1 MAAPATE
8 HVRNVVLV
16 GQDGAGKTSLAE
28 AMLYVSGK
36 TPRMGTTHDGKSYLD
51 YDAEEIKRKF
61 TIGTSIAPIPY
72 KDYKINVLDTSG
84 HPDFICDTLSTMQA
98 AEMALFVVDAVAG
111 PQVMTTKL
119 WREAE
124 GMRLSRA
131 VFINHIDREHADFDM
146 AMATLHARFG
156 SRLGPVTIPIG
167 QDADFKGVIDIIR
180 MEARYF
186 GEGDDSERIEPIPAE
201 FADAAQAARDKLCD
215 LVAEADDELMM
226 KYLEGEEQLTQDELE
241 SLLDKAIAQ
250 ELFIP
255 VFVGSTII
263 KQGIQGLMEDICT
276 YFPHPRSHGRFQMAD
291 GTSIPIDET
300 NRPAAF
306 AFKTLSDPFVGRLSF
321 LKVLS
326 GVLEPGMELIN
337 ARTGKKERLGH
348 LYVMMGKE
356 ATDVKSAKAGDI
368 IVVPKLAETRTGDTI
383 SLTGEI
389 AVDPLPLPVPQYP
402 VAIEAV
408 NKKEEDKLGTFLA
421 RAAENDPSIHIQR
434 NEETHQTVLTAMGDT
449 QVDMLI
455 SRCKEQT
462 GVDVR
467 LVPVRI
473 PYRETIRKTAE
484 AEGRHKKQTGG
495 AGQFGD
501 CWLRISPNPGAG
513 YEFVDEIKGG
523 AIPGGLIPAVDKG
536 RAGDHEGRRARRV
549 PDGRHQGRRVRRQLS
564 FRRLQRDGVQDRRA
578 HRFPRRV
585 RPGRSCA
592 ARADG
597 RHGDH
602 GGRGLCGSGYGRYLH
617 APRPHRRHRLQRRGR
632 DCDHRARALRRD
644 REVHEG
650 FALDHARLGLVQH
663 PAQRLR
669 AGACRRHK
677 EARGGIPSLKGC
689 RKLKTLPRPTDARRR
704 LRNKGVDGYHAA
716 GPLCA
721 CREAA
726 RVGGAS
732 AFPFVRFSFA
742 FPIRLSVRS
751 FSHALRANSS
761 SRRRDARPSQPADS
775 TLRVEVDCALS
786 GSLSCACS
794 RF

>member
-1 MAAPATE
+1 MLFRARPRNERLVVKMAAPATE

-255 VFVGSTII
+255 VYVGSTII
-263 KQGIQGLMEDICT
+263 EQGIRCVMKDICT
-276 YFPHPRSHGRFQMAD
+276 YFPHPRHHGAFRLANGEETFVDED
-291 GTSIPIDET
+291 GE
-300 NRPAAF
+300 PAAF
-306 AFKTLSDPFVGRLSF
+306 VFKTVADPFVGRLSY
-321 LKVLS
+321 LKLIS
-326 GVLEPGMELIN
+326 GVLTPSMELIN
-337 ARTGKKERLGH
+337 ARTGKKDRLGH

-368 IVVPKLAETRTGDTI
+368 IVVPKLTDTRAGDTLSQSGTMSI
-383 SLTGEI
+383 
-389 AVDPLPLPVPQYP
+389 DPLPLPVPQYP
-402 VAIEAV
+402 VAIEAA
-408 NKKEEDKLGTFLA
+408 NKKEEDKVGTFLT
-421 RAAENDPSIHIQR
+421 RAVENDPTLRVAR
-434 NEETHQTVLTAMGDT
+434 NEQTHQTIVTAMGEA
-449 QVDMLI
+449 QVETLLARM
-455 SRCKEQT
+455 KEQAK
-462 GVDVR
+462 VEAR

-473 PYRETIRKTAE
+473 PYRETITKTAE
-484 AEGRHKKQTGG
+484 AQGRHKKQTGG

-501 CWLRISPNPGAG
+501 CWLRISPNPGEG
-513 YEFVDEIKGG
+513 YEFSDEVKGG

-536 RAGDHEGRRARRV
+536 VQEAMAEGFLAGYPMVDIKCAV
-549 PDGRHQGRRVRRQLS
+549 FDGSYHSVDS
-564 FRRLQRDGVQDRRA
+564 NEMAFKT
-578 HRFPRRV
+578 
-585 RPGRSCA
+585 A
-592 ARADG
+592 ARIGFRAACEQAGAILLEPMATMDIVVTEEYAG
-597 RHGDH
+597 TVMGDI
-602 GGRGLCGSGYGRYLH
+602 
-617 APRPHRRHRLQRRGR
+617 ATRRGR
-632 DCDHRARALRRD
+632 IVGTDSTDEGETVIMVRVPYA
-644 REVHEG
+644 EVISYTK
-650 FALDHARLGLVQH
+650 D
-663 PAQRLR
+663 LR
-669 AGACRRHK
+669 AMT
-677 EARGGIPSLKGC
+677 RGSGSYYIELE
-689 RKLKTLPRPTDARRR
+689 
-704 LRNKGVDGYHAA
+704 GYDPA
-716 GPLCA
+716 
-721 CREAA
+721 
-726 RVGGAS
+726 
-732 AFPFVRFSFA
+732 
-742 FPIRLSVRS
+742 
-751 FSHALRANSS
+751 
-761 SRRRDARPSQPADS
+761 PADV
-775 TLRVEVDCALS
+775 TKKLVEAYQAS
-786 GSLSCACS
+786 KA
-794 RF
+794 